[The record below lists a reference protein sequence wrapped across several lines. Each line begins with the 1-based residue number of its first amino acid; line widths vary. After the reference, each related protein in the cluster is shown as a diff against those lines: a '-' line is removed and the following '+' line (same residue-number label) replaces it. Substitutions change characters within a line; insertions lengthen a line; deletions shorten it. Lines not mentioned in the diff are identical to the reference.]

1 MGLSDVQKD
10 WLPAPGTPIGA
21 TFYVRQSQPWLKHY
35 FRVDALKSTLTPGI
49 GGVVRW
55 GGRIP
60 AKTASVIAATRRL
73 PVWYLEDGF
82 LRSVGLGKDLTLPIS
97 IQIDDLSMPID
108 ASRPSRLERLI
119 ASAGEEAESLGTA
132 VREAIVRNR
141 LSKYNNL
148 PHRSPRFEQTARRRL
163 LLVDQVAGDVSV
175 PLAQGNAASFEQ
187 MLDDAVASGA
197 QCIVR
202 THPDVMAGYRK
213 GYLAE
218 HAARRPGVILSA
230 DPISAASMLE
240 AVDEVWTVSSQ
251 FGFDALLRGLPVR
264 CYGAPFYAGWGLTDD
279 RFSEEARRAL
289 GSRRATGATVER
301 LAAAAL
307 ALYPVYRDTRTWKEI
322 DVFQAIE
329 TLVAERRALQLD

>member
-1 MGLSDVQKD
+1 MGLSDVQRD

-35 FRVDALKSTLTPGI
+35 FGVNALKSTLTPGI

-60 AKTASVIAATRRL
+60 AKTASLIAATRRL

-97 IQIDDLSMPID
+97 IQIDDLGMPID

-119 ASAGEEAESLGTA
+119 AGAGEEADVQGTA

-148 PHRSPRFEQTARRRL
+148 PHRAPRFEQTTRRRL

-175 PLAQGNAASFEQ
+175 PLAQGNAASFQ
-187 MLDDAVASGA
+187 RMLDDAVASGA
-197 QCIVR
+197 QCVVR

-230 DPISAASMLE
+230 DPISAASVLE

-279 RFSEEARRAL
+279 RFSDKARDALGARRSARP
-289 GSRRATGATVER
+289 GIDG

-307 ALYPVYRDTRTWKEI
+307 ALYPVYRNTRTWEEI
-322 DVFQAIE
+322 DVLRAVE

>member
-1 MGLSDVQKD
+1 MRGLQKD

-35 FRVDALKSTLTPGI
+35 FGIDRLRSTLAPGV
-49 GGVVRW
+49 GGIVRW

-60 AKTASVIAATRRL
+60 AKAASLIASGRRL

-97 IQIDDLSMPID
+97 IQIDDRGMPID
-108 ASRPSRLERLI
+108 ASRPSRLEGLI
-119 ASAGEEAESLGTA
+119 GGADAGAEAVGTS

-148 PHRSPRFEQTARRRL
+148 PHRSPRFEQTTRQRL

-175 PLAQGNAASFEQ
+175 PLAQGTARSFLE
-187 MLDDAVASGA
+187 MLEDAVATGA
-197 QCIVR
+197 QCVVR

-213 GYLAE
+213 GYLAQ
-218 HAARRPGVILSA
+218 HAAGRPGVILSA
-230 DPISAASMLE
+230 DPISAASVLGS
-240 AVDEVWTVSSQ
+240 VDEVWTVSSQ

-279 RFSEEARRAL
+279 HFSEQARRAL
-289 GSRRATGATVER
+289 GTRRATGATVDQ

-307 ALYPVYRDTRTWKEI
+307 ALYPVYRDTRTWEEI

-329 TLVAERRALQLD
+329 RLAAERRQLDLD

>member
-1 MGLSDVQKD
+1 MGLKDVRKD

-35 FRVDALKSTLTPGI
+35 FGVDALKSTLSPGI
-49 GGVVRW
+49 GAIVRW

-60 AKTASVIAATRRL
+60 AKTASLIAATRRL

-82 LRSVGLGKDLTLPIS
+82 LRSVGLGKSLALPIS
-97 IQIDDLSMPID
+97 IQIDDLGMPID
-108 ASRPSRLERLI
+108 CSRPSRLERLI
-119 ASAGEEAESLGTA
+119 SGAGEEAETLGSS
-132 VREAIVRNR
+132 VREAIVHHR

-148 PHRSPRFEQTARRRL
+148 PHRPPRFEQTTRRRL

-175 PLAQGNAASFEQ
+175 PLAQGTAQSFSQ
-187 MLDDAVASGA
+187 MLDDAVATGA
-197 QCIVR
+197 QCVVR

-218 HAARRPGVILSA
+218 HAATKPGVILSA
-230 DPISAASMLE
+230 DPISAASVLE

-289 GSRRATGATVER
+289 GSRRATGATVDQ

-307 ALYPVYRDTRTWKEI
+307 ALYPVYRDTRTWVEI
-322 DVFQAIE
+322 DVFRAIE
-329 TLVAERRALQLD
+329 MLVAERRDLDLD